1 MSHFYSQ
8 SQNLVSAMHTGID
21 PRTGAFALRIPIALV
36 NSNQGK
42 GPIMNLTLYHQTRNT
57 QQHGL
62 GLGFNF
68 SFTTYDQENKILKL
82 ATGEQ
87 YQMEDQDV
95 FFEVKQSKQT
105 NFVFERQTDCY
116 KITYET
122 GWIEILD
129 SPASDKKIKNT
140 LRIENQQGYFVALKW
155 ALNKVNYLVEIADEQ
170 TKLVQIDY
178 VDVLH
183 PIIILLPDTVEEDRF
198 ELILV
203 NDYLVAM
210 KQETTEGMWFFDYT
224 TAGLLQYIEHPTGII
239 ETIEYQSE
247 YLRFPQDVYT
257 ALPVATHHIITSKR
271 NQLRSVS
278 CFTYT
283 KNNFLGFSSGV
294 DFQCNRDN
302 LYDVLK
308 AYRYGS
314 VETQIL
320 EHGVIETQRL
330 YNNYHLLVS
339 EIISFHSLNGLTSIQ
354 TELEYYDLE
363 GLPFAQ
369 QMNEFQMLK
378 RKTITWKDNQ
388 KEVKQEVSHFEFDSQ
403 GNLLFEILPK
413 GIAIA

>member
-8 SQNLVSAMHTGID
+8 SQNLVSTMHTGID
-21 PRTGAFALRIPIALV
+21 PRTGAFSLRIPIALV

-42 GPIMNLTLYHQTRNT
+42 GPIMNLTLHHQTRNT

-62 GLGFNF
+62 GLGFSF

-105 NFVFERQTDCY
+105 SFVFERLTDCY

-122 GWIEILD
+122 GRIEILD

-140 LRIENQQGYFVALKW
+140 LRIENQQGYFVVLKW
-155 ALNKVNYLVEIADEQ
+155 ALNKANYLVEIADEQ

-183 PIIILLPDTVEEDRF
+183 PIIILLPDTVEEDKF
-198 ELILV
+198 ELTLV

-224 TAGLLQYIEHPTGII
+224 TAGLLQHIEHPTGVI

-278 CFTYT
+278 SFTYT

-302 LYDVLK
+302 LYEVLK

-354 TELEYYDLE
+354 TELEYYDLV

-388 KEVKQEVSHFEFDSQ
+388 KEVKQEISHFEFDSQ